1 MQSVDRLYN
10 RDLAA
15 WSHERDKRFPQKQGD
30 MAEDYYKIL
39 EVSRDASSE
48 EIQKAYRKLARRY
61 HPDMNPDDK
70 AAKTKFQQVQ
80 RAYDVLNDAKKR
92 QMYDQF
98 GSDFESAGAGP
109 GPGRRSAYGGG
120 ASFQDVDFSQLF
132 GQGGG
137 FESIFG
143 QFGGGGHGGRRYSA
157 QRPGADVQ
165 HDLHI
170 PFNTSITGGE
180 AQLSVR
186 RHGGKVET
194 ISVKIPGG
202 IQDGKKIRLRGQGEA
217 SPTGGPQGDLLI
229 KVHVAS
235 HPHFKRRGN
244 DLEMSVPITLAEAAL
259 GAKIDVPTPKGEIT
273 LTIPAGTSSGKR
285 LRLKGLGAPT
295 PGGGHGDLYAE
306 MQIVLPTTLD
316 EEDQAAIRAFDARHT
331 LKPRADLRW

>member
-1 MQSVDRLYN
+1 
-10 RDLAA
+10 
-15 WSHERDKRFPQKQGD
+15 

-39 EVSRDASSE
+39 EVSRDASSD
-48 EIQKAYRKLARRY
+48 EIQKAYRKLARKY

-70 AAKTKFQQVQ
+70 AAKTKFQQIQ

-92 QMYDQF
+92 ELYDQF
-98 GSDFESAGAGP
+98 GSDFETAGAGP
-109 GPGRRSAYGGG
+109 GHRTAYGGG

-143 QFGGGGHGGRRYSA
+143 QFGGGPRGGRRYA
-157 QRPGADVQ
+157 PQRPGADVQ

-186 RHGGKVET
+186 RRGGKVET
-194 ISVKIPGG
+194 ITVKIPAG
-202 IQDGKKIRLRGQGEA
+202 IRDGKKIRLRGQGEI

-229 KVHVAS
+229 TVHVAN
-235 HPHFKRRGN
+235 HPHFKRRGD
-244 DLEMSVPITLAEAAL
+244 DLEMSVPITLGEAAL

-285 LRLKGLGAPT
+285 LRLKGMGAPT
-295 PGGGHGDLYAE
+295 AGGGHGDLYAE
-306 MQIVLPTTLD
+306 MQIVLPSILD
-316 EEDQAAIRAFDARHT
+316 EEDRAAIRELDARHPLT
-331 LKPRADLRW
+331 PRADLKW